1 MESLDNQIVV
11 SIVLKQ
17 LFTMMHQLMVLKI
30 LLESMKR
37 NILI

>member
-1 MESLDNQIVV
+1 MESLDNQ
-11 SIVLKQ
+11 KQ